1 MTANHRFHALALPS
15 LAALALLGAAVA
27 PLSGC
32 SSSGTGNSVSD
43 GGARSGAGGGG
54 GGGGGGTT
62 GPGGS
67 RGGASNAGGSAA
79 SGGGATGSG
88 GVKGGAPAGG
98 SAGGGGALGSGTAGG
113 VLGRGGAGGNGGA
126 SGKDASAAA
135 GGTSGPDGAATD
147 GGTTCA
153 LQATGE
159 MTTSLSGTWTFTPSG
174 TAATTIEVP
183 GGGWIAQG
191 FSSVDSATYQ
201 RTATV
206 PNLGIPQVTYVE
218 FGAINHQATLS
229 VDSTQ
234 IGTNTTSFTPSVFD
248 VTAAVQ
254 AGASHQLTVAVKG
267 RKALIGSSGKK
278 LVPDAAGWSPN
289 VAQGI
294 FRSADIRAVPVL
306 HVLDALVHTDV
317 AADQFSID
325 VWVRN
330 GGTAPA
336 NGTID
341 VALSSW
347 SCSALSYPTL
357 ASVPVTAVAAGTT
370 VKVTLGPVT
379 WGLGSS
385 SYWWPNV
392 PYTPG
397 YRTQLHNALVT
408 LTPDA
413 AGGGSAAAHSVP
425 FRFGFRQIVQNG
437 PYYELNGVRVNFR
450 GDNIQGA
457 DYDSI
462 NNTGK
467 GPGDSYDLF
476 AGFAAPSANNA
487 GWPQAVDNWQ
497 HLNYNVTRIHQEPAT
512 PYMLDVLDEMGFM
525 AIEESAIRGSN
536 NDQDF
541 VAGLANMTGH
551 LDALVRRDRNH
562 PAVLRW
568 SQDNEPEGDST
579 NSASFQQ
586 ALYQTVTA
594 DDDTRP
600 VSADP
605 SMGPN
610 AANMN
615 GYPTAANFSV
625 MEHYP
630 SGFASY
636 TDHVDTTTARPF
648 GVGEFIWSADNTKQG
663 LAWFAT
669 STMALRQQDS
679 SDIRPYTLLSG
690 WAGFVPGVKTTMMS
704 IEQGGHPLFGEDNL
718 PDPWSSPIITRIQR
732 AFSPVAVADVAY
744 WSANHESNTNGDW
757 PVALEAVSKGAKL
770 TRQLVVFNDTF
781 TGTTVDVAWEMHSGT
796 ATGTL
801 ADQGTTEL
809 DIPLGS
815 RTTTSISVTAP
826 SSGSAAV
833 LILQASKNGQTIFS
847 DDGEQFTL
855 N

>member
-1 MTANHRFHALALPS
+1 
-15 LAALALLGAAVA
+15 
-27 PLSGC
+27 
-32 SSSGTGNSVSD
+32 
-43 GGARSGAGGGG
+43 
-54 GGGGGGTT
+54 
-62 GPGGS
+62 
-67 RGGASNAGGSAA
+67 
-79 SGGGATGSG
+79 
-88 GVKGGAPAGG
+88 
-98 SAGGGGALGSGTAGG
+98 
-113 VLGRGGAGGNGGA
+113 
-126 SGKDASAAA
+126 
-135 GGTSGPDGAATD
+135 
-147 GGTTCA
+147 
-153 LQATGE
+153 

-690 WAGFVPGVKTTMMS
+690 WASFVPGVKTTMMS